1 MKKIILATLAAAS
14 LVACAKEEIVASTNG
29 EAIVFD
35 NAFVDNTTKAIDPSI
50 TTTNGKLEGFQVYGT
65 TTGNHDG
72 AAPVNI
78 FNGVN
83 VGWDLSEGVGSEG
96 WKYANQ
102 YTQYWINGNYYKFA
116 AIVNAEVSEFDG
128 VVSQMPTK
136 LFYVAENDKDLLY
149 AENDY
154 GTYTTGGE
162 TTVKFTF
169 NHLLS
174 KVKFVVKNNITTNTN
189 TRLYQYTIDNI
200 VLEKAYAKGTYDIAQ
215 QKWTGADEKTYAFGN
230 VSNATDATDDTEAV
244 KIGAVAAADSAT
256 SHYEHLLVPGTIS
269 ANITATIS
277 TWLNGHKIHEEP
289 YSKENVELSFEKG
302 HAYNLVIALAEPGE
316 VIEFSVEKV
325 NGWENGADKNL

>member
-50 TTTNGKLEGFQVYGT
+50 TTDNGKLEGFQVYGT

-83 VGWDLSEGVGSEG
+83 VGYSLGEGVGPDA
-96 WKYANQ
+96 WKYANEF
-102 YTQYWINGNYYKFA
+102 TQYWINGNSYKFA

-128 VVSQMPTK
+128 VVSQMPTE
-136 LFYVAENDKDLLY
+136 LSYTAENNKDLLY
-149 AENDY
+149 AENNY
-154 GTYTTGGE
+154 GTYTTGKA

-174 KVKFVVKNNITTNTN
+174 KVKFVVKNNITSNTN

-200 VLEKAYAKGTYDIAQ
+200 VLDNAYAKGTYDIAQ
-215 QKWTGADEKTYAFGN
+215 QKWTGDGVKTYEFGN
-230 VSNATDATDDTEAV
+230 VSDATANGDNNNAV
-244 KIGAVAAADSAT
+244 MIGKVGQDDSAT

-325 NGWENGADKNL
+325 NGWENGDDQNL